1 MLYKKSL
8 IKSDIARLYQNNLV
22 RKKLKSRNIEIRPFY
37 SFKKNKIDN
46 NNYEIEKIN
55 DDFLNKVDK
64 SYEDFW
70 KKKF

>member
-8 IKSDIARLYQNNLV
+8 IKSDIARLYYNNLV

-46 NNYEIEKIN
+46 NNYEI
-55 DDFLNKVDK
+55 
-64 SYEDFW
+64 
-70 KKKF
+70 